1 MSRITVP
8 IPTRGRAPSHS
19 PPDMHYAPGYG
30 LARGLGW
37 FSIGLGLMEI
47 FAPQVVAK
55 WTGVHHPGLLRA
67 FGMRE
72 VASGVGILSSDRPS
86 GWMWSRVA
94 GDAIDLAAIG
104 EALAEARPGSERYQ
118 RALVAAAAVAGVMT
132 VDVMCSAGL
141 SAASKLEG

>member
-8 IPTRGRAPSHS
+8 MPTRGRAPSHS
-19 PPDMHYAPGYG
+19 PPDMRYAPGYG

-47 FAPQVVAK
+47 FAPHVVAK
-55 WTGVHHPGLLRA
+55 WTGVRHPALLRA

-72 VASGVGILSSDRPS
+72 VASGIGILSSDRPA

-104 EALAEARPGSERYQ
+104 ETLAEARPGSERYQ

-132 VDVMCSAGL
+132 IDVVCSAGL
-141 SAASKLEG
+141 SAAAKLEG